1 VAEIRIVIRVRPGS
15 SRLRVGGSYGPDGQ
29 LVVAVHAAPVDGAA
43 NEAVL
48 QALATALGLR
58 PRQVRIVS
66 GATSRTK
73 VVGVTVE
80 DAEAHDLGE
89 RVQALRDG
97 AGKADPERRD

>member
-15 SRLRVGGSYGPDGQ
+15 SRSRVGGSYGPDGQ

-43 NEAVL
+43 NEAVIR
-48 QALATALGLR
+48 ALATALGMR
-58 PRQVRIVS
+58 ARQLRIVS

-80 DAEAHDLGE
+80 DAEANDLGE

-97 AGKADPERRD
+97 AGKADPAQPD